1 MLKQCNTEDEKSLI
15 QDLKV
20 DVLKSNLNIIILT
33 RIKNKG
39 PLSGYDLFILL
50 KDEYTV
56 SISVGTIYAQ
66 LYALERKNL
75 IAVRGKSAKARK
87 FELTPKGAATT
98 DTLLASRKLIL
109 DLVDSVFQV

>member
-1 MLKQCNTEDEKSLI
+1 LLEQFNTDDEKTII
-15 QDLKV
+15 QDLRV
-20 DVLKSNLNIIILT
+20 DVLKSNLNILILT
-33 RIKNKG
+33 RIKSKG
-39 PLSGYDLFILL
+39 PLSGYDLFVLL

-87 FELTPKGAATT
+87 FELTPKGAETT
-98 DTLLASRKLIL
+98 DILLASRKLIL
-109 DLVDSVFQV
+109 ELVDSVFQG